1 MESFT
6 ECNLMSWPE
15 CMASECWSLEALI
28 GSGAKWK
35 FFR

>member
-1 MESFT
+1 MKNFNESIS
-6 ECNLMSWPE
+6 LSWAE

-28 GSGAKWK
+28 GSSAKWK